1 MDSRPHAWQ
10 PLEGSDPSCPS
21 GLEGDATWSPA
32 PLVPCLPR
40 PRGLGPA
47 HPGGGSWLGLEFQ
60 SKKAA
65 GFPLA
70 LLFPYLDCRIQCPHP
85 ESVHLRFLLIFS
97 TDGSRS
103 DSVVPWFHG
112 THLCPDFRETE
123 TEAQGRGGLWQVQ
136 PVHHGALT
144 TPGSPDFH
152 IVLLP
157 SCWVNTLFQTKLS
170 ATTTIPPLKSLCLEM
185 PSP

>member
-10 PLEGSDPSCPS
+10 PPEGSDPSCPP

-32 PLVPCLPR
+32 PLVPCPPH

-65 GFPLA
+65 GFPLV
-70 LLFPYLDCRIQCPHP
+70 LLFSYLDCRIQCPHP
-85 ESVHLRFLLIFS
+85 ESVHLRFLLISS

-112 THLCPDFRETE
+112 TRLGPDFRERRQRRRAGRFVAGAARPPWSSRYTWVSRLPDRPASLLLGE
-123 TEAQGRGGLWQVQ
+123 HLVSNEA
-136 PVHHGALT
+136 
-144 TPGSPDFH
+144 
-152 IVLLP
+152 
-157 SCWVNTLFQTKLS
+157 
-170 ATTTIPPLKSLCLEM
+170 LKFGNKD
-185 PSP
+185 

>member
-10 PLEGSDPSCPS
+10 PPEGSDPSCPP

-32 PLVPCLPR
+32 PLVPCPPH

-65 GFPLA
+65 GFPLV
-70 LLFPYLDCRIQCPHP
+70 LLFSYLDCRIQCPHP
-85 ESVHLRFLLIFS
+85 ESVHLRFLLISS

-112 THLCPDFRETE
+112 TRLGPDFRERRQRRRAGRFVAGAARPPWSSRYTWVSRLPDRPASLLLGE
-123 TEAQGRGGLWQVQ
+123 HLVSNEALS
-136 PVHHGALT
+136 HHYHPTAKIT
-144 TPGSPDFH
+144 
-152 IVLLP
+152 V
-157 SCWVNTLFQTKLS
+157 
-170 ATTTIPPLKSLCLEM
+170 CLEM